1 MTDSEVWT
9 EEVAGELYAG
19 LLQPVTLAGV
29 ANSVFRLPNNIQ
41 KEDSPEIH

>member
-1 MTDSEVWT
+1 MAKSEMST

-29 ANSVFRLPNNIQ
+29 ANSDFFLPNDLQ
-41 KEDSPEIH
+41 KGSPEIH